1 MIAVSWVG
9 CRALPTWISVGLLA
23 LGESPRG
30 HEIFYHGVVLE
41 LVFGRVCVVQT
52 GHFKKFHEIFFWL
65 PHLVLE
71 ISLDSRDILIR
82 VIRFLVIAV
91 VAGSDCDPPG
101 APLLPL
107 LTTLSSFASGFGRR
121 CSAGISDHLPIAQ
134 NKISPNRLLTEGLP
148 CGNIKHLLG
157 GVRMT
162 TIELMHQGMTC
173 CAGPKR

>member
-9 CRALPTWISVGLLA
+9 CRALPAWISVGLLA

-30 HEIFYHGVVLE
+30 HEIFHHGVVLE

-121 CSAGISDHLPIAQ
+121 CSAGISDHL
-134 NKISPNRLLTEGLP
+134 TEGLP